1 MKHFLNTIE
10 NLNLDAMLTL
20 GTALITILIPLA
32 IAIFDKQEYG
42 SLDKNVILD
51 LIKAKC
57 IIFYIFLIF
66 SPLLFWNTFKN
77 FRIIIIILWG
87 IGIYYIID
95 ILKKSYEWLKYD
107 KNKFR
112 YDYLEKLAN
121 SLDLKESESNNLILA
136 KFSKLRDCFQFKK
149 YKFVD
154 SKKERT
160 LNEIEEVWIA
170 IWRNEKINS
179 KITMEFYS
187 KFVITFEKLFADCDK
202 DAEICK
208 VTCSILQSFSEN
220 LIKIHPFLLVNNFN
234 NNNILLNTLE
244 WRFQSW
250 KKKEE
255 PSKNSNPELL
265 FIIIDEIFKEITER
279 ALKENQG
286 NVFFYIFQCFINN
299 LKNKHGI
306 NKHDVEYF
314 EDLFSSFYEKFFK
327 ILPELK
333 DTYTLWNNYFPKE
346 WKIKKETLISSE
358 NIIPYISFECF
369 IKWASDRIL
378 NPIDDHDKLLDNV
391 SAYLFPEVE
400 PEYWAIILIFVLSPP
415 YKIEYKI
422 SYRWNFGFVVRQPII
437 KGVNDLEIQTEIEK
451 TKSDL
456 KRNTFEL
463 VEIIFKEEFF
473 KDKEEF
479 LKDSEFF
486 KNSKKFKEKL
496 STENLKKYIEELNK
510 LKNSNYGGDKEKEYK
525 GEKLLRLFK
534 EMLEF
539 KEHKNNNNK

>member
-20 GTALITILIPLA
+20 GMALITILIPLA

-51 LIKAKC
+51 LIKAKY

-87 IGIYYIID
+87 IGIYYIIN

-112 YDYLEKLAN
+112 YDYLEKLVN

-136 KFSKLRDCFQFKK
+136 KFSKLRNCFQFKK
-149 YKFVD
+149 NKLVD

-179 KITMEFYS
+179 KIGMEFYS
-187 KFVITFEKLFADCDK
+187 KFVIIIEKLFADCDE

-208 VTCSILQSFSEN
+208 VTYLILQNFREN
-220 LIKIHPFLLVNNFN
+220 LIKIHPFLLVSDFN
-234 NNNILLNTLE
+234 NNNILLNILE

-250 KKKEE
+250 KKLKNQPKNPNLE
-255 PSKNSNPELL
+255 PL
-265 FIIIDEIFKEITER
+265 FTIVDKIFNEITER
-279 ALKENQG
+279 ALKENLG
-286 NVFFYIFQCFINN
+286 FFFFDSFSRFINN
-299 LKNKHGI
+299 LKNKPGI
-306 NKHDVEYF
+306 NNRDVNIKEYF
-314 EDLFSSFYEKFFK
+314 ENLFSSFYEKFFK

-333 DTYTLWNNYFPKE
+333 DTYALWNNYFPKE
-346 WKIKKETLISSE
+346 WKIKKETLTSSE
-358 NIIPYISFECF
+358 NIIPRIAFRYF
-369 IKWASDRIL
+369 INWASDRIS
-378 NPIDDHDKLLDNV
+378 NPVDDYDKLLDNV
-391 SAYLFPEVE
+391 SANLFHEIE
-400 PEYWAIILIFVLSPP
+400 PEYWEIILIFVLSSS
-415 YKIEYKI
+415 YNNKSRIESII
-422 SYRWNFGFVVRQPII
+422 SRKWNIRFGERLFD
-437 KGVNDLEIQTEIEK
+437 DLEMQTKNEI
-451 TKSDL
+451 L

-463 VEIIFKEEFF
+463 VEIISKEEFF
-473 KDKEEF
+473 KDF
-479 LKDSEFF
+479 EFF
-486 KNSKKFKEKL
+486 KYFKEF
-496 STENLKKYIEELNK
+496 TENLKEYIEELKK

-539 KEHKNNNNK
+539 KENKNNTNK